1 MTSFVMQP
9 VVPLADDSTHN
20 AALGVNAAGKLTDK
34 DIGKALKLLGDSRY
48 GVCSDGDEIEAV
60 LLSVEPFTVN
70 DGLGFGTIQTKER
83 FVATNG
89 GAGAIAVGAYVIAA
103 AQPAVGTAITPVSS
117 GTATGVAATPVKERA
132 EPSLTGNAQ
141 TLTLPK
147 FNWRVVSLLG
157 GNGGVGTNILIER
170 VV

>member
-9 VVPLADDSTHN
+9 VVPLADDSTQN
-20 AALGVNAAGKLTDK
+20 AALGVNPAGKLTDK
-34 DIGKALKLLGDSRY
+34 DIGKALKLIGDSRY
-48 GVCSDGDEIEAV
+48 GVCADGDEIEAV
-60 LLSVEPFTVN
+60 LLSLEPFTVN

-89 GAGAIAVGAYVIAA
+89 DAGALAIGDYVVAA
-103 AQPAVGTAITPVSS
+103 AQPAVGTAITPVAS
-117 GTATGVAATPVKERA
+117 GTSTGVAATPVKKRA

-147 FNWRVVSLLG
+147 FNWRIVSLLG
-157 GNGGVGTNILIER
+157 GNGGVGTNVLIER